1 MKSIFKPDSFH
12 DEPKPTQ
19 SLSLRINIF
28 FFSTFIIFCII
39 IVRLAILQ
47 FVEGPTLS
55 EVETSRDTKNVP
67 LASIRGTIFAAAGE
81 KLAYSTSV
89 QTLYFS
95 LTSDFLA
102 TSTDK
107 ETKITSRTPEAVAK
121 AETLAESLAADF
133 AKYGAQVPP
142 EEAMTKEAIL
152 KAMDLDSRV
161 YSGFMLRPIKRGLTK
176 EEVAYFMEHKDKY
189 PNLTVIEEDER
200 HYDPDTVA
208 TQTIGYIKPFK
219 KSGSLNIYM
228 NILAAMKRDGD
239 PGLAYRDDEFVG
251 FDGLELQYQRELR
264 GRNGYLTVGVN
275 AKNMS
280 EGIEEVVPPVKGNNL
295 WTTIN
300 KNIQLKTE
308 QAILDQ
314 IKWVH
319 SNPVQGKVHPDAL
332 TGYAVAMEVDT
343 GNIVAM
349 ASMEDYD
356 TNLWTSGVMP
366 DEVWKENNLE
376 INNKNGTITP
386 IASGR
391 SGHNFESTVFL
402 GSVIKPLTVLIGLN
416 EGFITTHTPYTDT
429 GSTTFG
435 KEGYET
441 TVRNSGSHAYGF
453 FSSPAKAIEK
463 SSNVFMID
471 MIGNKLYEKYG
482 SKGVDVWDKYMKEF
496 GLGAAPGS
504 GLPGEHKGL
513 INYFAEAKSGSAQ
526 SALVYAS
533 FGQQGRYTVLQ
544 LAQYASTL
552 ANQGVRIK
560 PQLVSKIT
568 DQAGNTVK
576 TFGREV
582 LNEVK
587 FDKAHWREVIK
598 GMNTSV
604 SAFEDFPYDFA
615 RKTGTSQQQYTVKR
629 TNYLADNGVFIAF
642 APRENPKLAV
652 AVVIPE
658 GGFGSN
664 SAAPVARKIF
674 DAYDWEYG
682 LDGVPKKNIP
692 PDKDADSGTAA
703 GNEEA
708 DTDED

>member
-1 MKSIFKPDSFH
+1 MK
-12 DEPKPTQ
+12 DEPKPNQ

-55 EVETSRDTKNVP
+55 EAEANRDTKNVP
-67 LASIRGTIFAAAGE
+67 LASIRGTIYAKGGE
-81 KLAYSTSV
+81 KLAYSTPV

-95 LTSDFLA
+95 LTSEYA
-102 TSTDK
+102 QTATDK
-107 ETKITSRTPEAVAK
+107 DTGITARTPEAVAK
-121 AETLAESLAADF
+121 ADLLAAELAADF
-133 AKYGAQVPP
+133 AKYGAKVPEDQVL
-142 EEAMTKEAIL
+142 TKGVIL
-152 KAMDLDSRV
+152 KAMDLDSKV
-161 YSGFMLRPIKRGLTK
+161 YSGFMLRPIKRGLVK
-176 EEVAYFMEHKDKY
+176 EEIAYFMEHRDKY
-189 PNLTVIEEDER
+189 PNLTVSEEDER

-208 TQTIGYIKPFK
+208 VQTVGYIKPFK
-219 KSGSLNIYM
+219 KSKESLDIYLNIQ
-228 NILAAMKRDGD
+228 AAMRNDAD

-264 GRNGYLTVGVN
+264 GRNGYLTMGVN
-275 AKNMS
+275 AKNMA
-280 EGIEEVVPPVKGNNL
+280 EGIEATVPPVKGNDL
-295 WTTIN
+295 WTTID
-300 KNIQLKTE
+300 KSIQLKAE

-319 SNPVQGKVHPDAL
+319 SNPVQGKVHREAK

-356 TNLWTSGVMP
+356 TNLWTTGTMP
-366 DEVWKENNLE
+366 AEVWNDLMLNYQ
-376 INNKNGTITP
+376 NGAVTP
-386 IASGR
+386 ISSGR
-391 SGHNFESTVFL
+391 SGHNFSSTVFL

-416 EGFITTHTPYTDT
+416 EGFITTSTSYTDT

-435 KEGYET
+435 RAGHET
-441 TVRNSGSHAYGF
+441 TVRNAGGHAYGYF
-453 FSSPAKAIEK
+453 KTPAMAIEK
-463 SSNVFMID
+463 SSNVFMIEKV
-471 MIGNKLYEKYG
+471 GKRLYEKYG
-482 SKGVDVWDKYMKEF
+482 SEGVNVWDKYMREF
-496 GLGAAPGS
+496 GLGELPES

-513 INYFAEAKSGSAQ
+513 INYKKEAEKGSAQ

-533 FGQQGRYTVLQ
+533 FGQQGQYTVLQ

-552 ANQGVRIK
+552 ANRGVRIK

-568 DQAGNTVK
+568 DQAGKTVK
-576 TFGREV
+576 AFGREV
-582 LNEVK
+582 LSEVTFDNAYWNEI
-587 FDKAHWREVIK
+587 IK

-604 SAFEDFPYDFA
+604 PAFKDFPYDFA
-615 RKTGTSQQQYTVKR
+615 RKTGTSQQQYYENKSSH
-629 TNYLADNGVFIAF
+629 LADNGVFIAF
-642 APRENPKLAV
+642 APRDKPKLAV

-682 LDGVPKKNIP
+682 LNGVPKKNLP
-692 PDKDADSGTAA
+692 QAESSADGAA
-703 GNEEA
+703 GDGAEA
-708 DTDED
+708 EQEQTD